1 MSRCNIIFYTSSNGQ
16 KPVEAFLEKNLSVK
30 IKTLRILANIKEY
43 GLSSA
48 IPHIKKLSGTPFW
61 EIRILGKDNARI
73 FYITQDKEIVILLHA
88 FNKKTKK
95 TPIGEISI
103 AYKRYKDIL
112 DDIS

>member
-1 MSRCNIIFYTSSNGQ
+1 MSQCTIIFYTSSNSQ

-30 IKTLRILANIKEY
+30 TKTLRILSNIKEY

-48 IPHIKKLSGTPFW
+48 IPHIKKLAGTPFW

-73 FYITQDKEIVILLHA
+73 FYVIENKNTIILLHG

-95 TPIGEISI
+95 TPSREIAI
-103 AYKRYKDIL
+103 TFQRYKDIL
-112 DDIS
+112 D